1 MKVVGKH
8 FCIRNKRKHRMLK
21 DYKEARA
28 YLEQVSKTG
37 SILGLTSIRNL
48 MRELGD
54 VQEKLPVIHI
64 AGTNGKGSTGAFLS
78 EILQEA
84 GYSVGRYTSPAVFS
98 PFEVWQMNGEP
109 ISEKDYVEMVNKV
122 KNACDSM
129 VENGMEHPTIF
140 EVETAM
146 AFCYFAK
153 KKCDYVLLEVGMGGR
168 EDATNLI
175 QKPVCSVLTS
185 ISRDHMQ
192 FLGESLEEI
201 AKVKAGIIKKECPVV
216 SIRQPKE
223 AMQVIEG
230 EAVLQNA
237 PLTIAEPKEA
247 VLQNQTAEGI
257 TFSYQELGEVHVR
270 LAGSYQIK
278 NAVLAIEAAKL
289 LLAEEKNEAYRNEI
303 IKKGLEKAV
312 WRGRFE
318 CINKNPEIYIDGAH
332 NEEAAQF
339 LKETIENCFTNRR
352 IIYIIGVLADKEHEK
367 MLQIMLPLADRV
379 YTVTPQ
385 NMRALRGELLAEE
398 ASRYHNHVQ
407 AKKTVK
413 EAVKCAVAECG
424 EKDVIVAF
432 GSLSYLKELEAA
444 VADLK

>member
-1 MKVVGKH
+1 
-8 FCIRNKRKHRMLK
+8 MLK
-21 DYKEARA
+21 DYKEART

-48 MRELGD
+48 MKELED
-54 VQEKLPVIHI
+54 VQEELSVIHI

-78 EILQEA
+78 EILQEV

-98 PFEVWQMNGEP
+98 TLEVWQINGVP
-109 ISEKDYVEMVNKV
+109 ITENDYVEMVNMV
-122 KNACDSM
+122 KNACDAM
-129 VENGMEHPTIF
+129 VGKGMEHPTVF

-146 AFCYFAK
+146 AFCYFSK
-153 KKCDYVLLEVGMGGR
+153 RKCDYVLLEVGMGGR

-201 AKVKAGIIKKECPVV
+201 AKVKAGIIKEGCPVAC
-216 SIRQPKE
+216 IRQAKE
-223 AMQVIEG
+223 AMQAIEV
-230 EAVLQNA
+230 EAAMQKA
-237 PLTIAEPKEA
+237 PLTIAEPEDA
-247 VLQNQTAEGI
+247 MLISQTAEGI
-257 TFSYQELGEVHVR
+257 TFSYQELGEVHLK
-270 LAGSYQIK
+270 LAGSYQIR
-278 NAVLAIEAAKL
+278 NAVLAIEVAKL
-289 LLAEEKNEAYRNEI
+289 LIAGEKNKDHRNAI
-303 IKKGLEKAV
+303 IKNGLSKAV

-318 CINKNPEIYIDGAH
+318 CIRKEPEIYIDGAH
-332 NEEAAQF
+332 NEEAALF
-339 LKETIENCFTNRR
+339 LKKTIENCFTNRR

-367 MLQIMLPLADRV
+367 MLQIMLPLADSV

-385 NMRALRGELLAEE
+385 NPRALCGERLAEE
-398 ASRYHNHVQ
+398 AARYHNHVQ
-407 AKKTVK
+407 AKRTVK
-413 EAVKCAVAECG
+413 EAVKSAVAECR

>member
-1 MKVVGKH
+1 
-8 FCIRNKRKHRMLK
+8 MLK

-48 MRELGD
+48 MGELGN
-54 VQEKLPVIHI
+54 VQEGLPVIHI

-98 PFEVWQMNGEP
+98 PLEVWQINGEP
-109 ISEKDYVEMVNKV
+109 ITENDYVKMVNKV
-122 KNACDSM
+122 KNACDAM
-129 VENGMEHPTIF
+129 VEKGMEHPTIF

-146 AFCYFAK
+146 AFCYFAE

-175 QKPVCSVLTS
+175 QKTVCSVLTS

-201 AKVKAGIIKKECPVV
+201 AKVKAGIIKKGCPVV
-216 SIRQPKE
+216 SIRQPQE
-223 AMQVIEG
+223 AMQVVEE
-230 EAVLQNA
+230 EAAMQEA
-237 PLTIAEPKEA
+237 PLTIAEPEKA
-247 VLQNQTAEGI
+247 ILQSQTTEGL
-257 TFSYQELGEVHVR
+257 FFFYEELGEVHLK
-270 LAGSYQIK
+270 LAGSYQLK
-278 NAVLAIEAAKL
+278 NAVLAIETAKKL
-289 LLAEEKNEAYRNEI
+289 LSEKTESIRKNEI
-303 IKKGLEKAV
+303 IKRGLEKAA

-318 CINKNPEIYIDGAH
+318 CIRKEPEIYIDGAH
-332 NEEAAQF
+332 NEDAALF
-339 LKETIENCFTNRR
+339 LKDTIEKCFTNRR

-367 MLQIMLPLADRV
+367 MLQIMLPLADSV

-385 NMRALRGELLAEE
+385 NPRALCGEQLAEE
-398 ASRYHNHVQ
+398 AARYHSHVQ

-413 EAVKCAVAECG
+413 EAVQSAVAECK